1 MKDLTIALKENG
13 LSEEFEEEN
22 IIIGDHGNADIVNL
36 DKDTCINLVTN
47 LNNKK
52 LFKKI
57 IHCRPIVGKSGE
69 ESSESEE
76 DSSDVEEE
84 KDIRINSKLLN
95 GSDDD
100 EGDNDDDIIEKAKE
114 AKRETFI
121 KNTTPKNQDS
131 DYKLVEKKN
140 GKKRKTISPNKSAEE
155 QVEKKVKDSHEK
167 KKQNIKK

>member
-95 GSDDD
+95 GSDDS

-131 DYKLVEKKN
+131 DYKLVGKKN
-140 GKKRKTISPNKSAEE
+140 GNKRKNISPNKSAEK

-167 KKQNIKK
+167 KQNIKK